1 LNDAAGRELAGG
13 LAKLGLIDA
22 PDATYDCGTAA
33 QPGKCPQV
41 RLFYFHGLG
50 HGVGLEVHDPD
61 ISTSAGFQPGS
72 AVTIEP
78 GIYVRGDVYDY
89 LPDTPANRAM
99 IQRRK
104 ATVDRYRNVGVR
116 IEDVYI
122 FDRNGV
128 ERASRGAPRE
138 PDEVEALM
146 KQAAPAAAGR
156 RADIVEWRCPKVR
169 T

>member
-1 LNDAAGRELAGG
+1 M
-13 LAKLGLIDA
+13 
-22 PDATYDCGTAA
+22 
-33 QPGKCPQV
+33 
-41 RLFYFHGLG
+41 HGLG

-78 GIYVRGDVYDY
+78 GLYLRADAFDH
-89 LPDTPANRAM
+89 LPDTPDNRAL
-99 IQRRK
+99 IQRRR
-104 ATVDRYRNVGVR
+104 AALDRYANIGVR

-122 FDRNGV
+122 FDDNGV

-138 PDEVEALM
+138 ISEIEMLM
-146 KQAAPAAAGR
+146 RETTAAAAGR
-156 RADIVEWRCPKVR
+156 RADVVSWRCPREK